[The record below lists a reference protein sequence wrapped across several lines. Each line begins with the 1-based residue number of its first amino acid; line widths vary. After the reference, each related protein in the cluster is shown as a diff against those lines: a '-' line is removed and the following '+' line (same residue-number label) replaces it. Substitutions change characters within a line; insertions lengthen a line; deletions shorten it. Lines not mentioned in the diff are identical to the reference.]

1 MMSGFRDFVLR
12 GNVVDLAVG
21 VVIGAA
27 FSGVVKAFTDGFLN
41 PVIKMVTGGSKVGGK
56 IVLSG
61 SGANE
66 IALDYGSFLTSLVNF
81 VIIAAVIYF
90 LVVLPMNTLN
100 DHLKLS
106 KKEAASDEPSNQ
118 EKLLAEIRDE
128 LKARN
133 V

>member
-27 FSGVVKAFTDGFLN
+27 FSGVVKSFTDGFLN
-41 PVIKMVTGGSKVGGK
+41 PLIKMATGGNKIGGT
-56 IVLSG
+56 IALG
-61 SGANE
+61 SGAD
-66 IALDYGSFLTSLVNF
+66 AASLDYGSFLTSLINF

-100 DHLKLS
+100 DRLKLT
-106 KKEAASDEPSNQ
+106 KKDAVAEPSNQ

-133 V
+133 A